1 MSVPVVNF
9 AHYTSGSAEQ
19 RAAFIAEVG
28 DALSTY
34 GFVSVDNHTVDLA
47 LLEQAYETANA
58 TFALDHATKARY
70 ENPKGGR
77 QRGYTSMGV
86 EHAKD
91 KTVADLKEFWQIGRT
106 LDPGHD
112 LHRSGEVP
120 ANVFPNEVPDFGAQ
134 FEALFAQMENFA
146 NQLLDV
152 VGSYLGLEPEFFR
165 EMVSQGNSVLRVIH
179 YPPLP
184 EQVSDGAVRA
194 AQHEDIN
201 LITVLPASTE
211 GGLELLNRNGDWVP
225 VSPPAGVM
233 VCDTGDMMALL
244 TGNRLPATTHRV
256 VNPPGDAARRS
267 RYSMPFFVH
276 PGPGERLNP
285 NATPGEAPIYARDFL
300 QKRLEEIGVTK
311 G

>member
-1 MSVPVVNF
+1 
-9 AHYTSGSAEQ
+9 
-19 RAAFIAEVG
+19 
-28 DALSTY
+28 
-34 GFVSVDNHTVDLA
+34 
-47 LLEQAYETANA
+47 
-58 TFALDHATKARY
+58 
-70 ENPKGGR
+70 
-77 QRGYTSMGV
+77 MGV

-120 ANVFPNEVPDFGAQ
+120 AKCLSKRGSGLRRTVRSALRSNGELRKSTPRCCGELSRPRARVLSRKWSAKGTAFFGSFTIRLCQ
-134 FEALFAQMENFA
+134 SKSLT
-146 NQLLDV
+146 
-152 VGSYLGLEPEFFR
+152 
-165 EMVSQGNSVLRVIH
+165 
-179 YPPLP
+179 
-184 EQVSDGAVRA
+184 AVRA

-285 NATPGEAPIYARDFL
+285 NATHGEAPIYARDFL